1 MVYTQTMAI
10 TKKRLS
16 KTAKEALKKLNE
28 SKLLAAS
35 KLSTEQK
42 ANQEFKTT
50 DTVNKNLT
58 ANKMRPNKKRG

>member
-1 MVYTQTMAI
+1 MAN

-28 SKLLAAS
+28 SKNLAAS
-35 KLSTEQK
+35 KATIAQK
-42 ANQEFKTT
+42 SNQEFKAT
-50 DTVNKNLT
+50 DISNKTMT

>member
-1 MVYTQTMAI
+1 MAN

-16 KTAKEALKKLNE
+16 KTAKDALKKLNE

-35 KLSTEQK
+35 KLSNEQK
-42 ANQEFKTT
+42 SNQEFKVT
-50 DTVNKNLT
+50 DVSNKMLT

>member
-1 MVYTQTMAI
+1 MVYNQTMAI

-35 KLSTEQK
+35 KASMEQNS
-42 ANQEFKTT
+42 NQEFKTT
-50 DTVNKNLT
+50 DIVNKNLT

>member
-1 MVYTQTMAI
+1 MAT

-50 DTVNKNLT
+50 EITNKNLT

>member
-1 MVYTQTMAI
+1 MATQ
-10 TKKRLS
+10 KKRLS

-35 KLSTEQK
+35 KNSIEQK
-42 ANQEFKTT
+42 TSQNFTSNDVST
-50 DTVNKNLT
+50 KNLT

>member
-1 MVYTQTMAI
+1 MAI

-35 KLSTEQK
+35 KASLEQK
-42 ANQEFKTT
+42 SNQEFKTT
-50 DTVNKNLT
+50 EVSNKTLT

>member
-1 MVYTQTMAI
+1 MANA
-10 TKKRLS
+10 KKRLS

-35 KLSTEQK
+35 KLLTEQK

-50 DTVNKNLT
+50 EITNKNLT

>member
-1 MVYTQTMAI
+1 MAN

-35 KLSTEQK
+35 KISIEQK
-42 ANQEFKTT
+42 SNQEFKST
-50 DTVNKNLT
+50 DASSKILT

>member
-1 MVYTQTMAI
+1 MAN

-28 SKLLAAS
+28 SKLLADSKAS
-35 KLSTEQK
+35 LEQK
-42 ANQEFKTT
+42 SNQEFKAT
-50 DTVNKNLT
+50 DISNKTLT

>member
-1 MVYTQTMAI
+1 MAI

-35 KLSTEQK
+35 KASADQK
-42 ANQEFKTT
+42 SGSEFKAT
-50 DTVNKNLT
+50 DSVNKNLT

>member
-1 MVYTQTMAI
+1 MAN

-28 SKLLAAS
+28 SKILAAS
-35 KLSTEQK
+35 KATIEQK
-42 ANQEFKTT
+42 SNQEFKA
-50 DTVNKNLT
+50 VEPSNKPMT

>member
-1 MVYTQTMAI
+1 MAI